1 MAERNEKGQFVKGTS
16 GNPLGRPGIP
26 TKLKEYAKK
35 APDKLIEIVEQ
46 ENTPPRLKA
55 DILRWMAE
63 MVYGKAPQ
71 AVDMNAEV
79 KGKNVTVVKFEG
91 EISEWAK

>member
-46 ENTPPRLKA
+46 EDTPPRLKA

-71 AVDMNAEV
+71 QINMD
-79 KGKNVTVVKFEG
+79 GKMEMKPVVFEG
-91 EISEWAK
+91 EDDIPE

>member
-71 AVDMNAEV
+71 QINMD
-79 KGKNVTVVKFEG
+79 GKMEMKPVVFEG
-91 EISEWAK
+91 EDDIPE

>member
-35 APDKLIEIVEQ
+35 APDKLIAIVEQ
-46 ENTPPRLKA
+46 EDTPPRLKA

-71 AVDMNAEV
+71 QINMD
-79 KGKNVTVVKFEG
+79 GKMEMKPVVFEG
-91 EISEWAK
+91 EDDIPE